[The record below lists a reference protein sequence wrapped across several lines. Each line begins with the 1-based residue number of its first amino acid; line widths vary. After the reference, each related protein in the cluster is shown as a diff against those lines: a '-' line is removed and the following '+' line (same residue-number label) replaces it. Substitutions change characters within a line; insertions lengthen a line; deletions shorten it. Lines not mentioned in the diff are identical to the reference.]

1 MATRIPADVSENEAS
16 EGEPASG
23 TSSDHEGC
31 GRRKATASTLSGTLT
46 ASGLDVYSV
55 KATMNNQRTPHLDLA
70 NANRHE
76 EQSPAVLTPVAS
88 SPESGEHARGKR
100 TGAKPT
106 YEYTKTRP
114 QVLTMT
120 RPQRPAGIR
129 TNVLAKRGSDA
140 SYRALLR
147 TKESLSVFLEP
158 LTPKYGT
165 GYLLR
170 LFPKFRG
177 PTTYGSAAYTPE
189 VKAVLRKG
197 VKPSA
202 AGTLQWVSAV
212 HSARTSS
219 PSDNVHAHFEV
230 TKVDKRTYVIR
241 PVKAGDEPLSNSP
254 DDAE

>member
-1 MATRIPADVSENEAS
+1 MDN
-16 EGEPASG
+16 
-23 TSSDHEGC
+23 
-31 GRRKATASTLSGTLT
+31 K
-46 ASGLDVYSV
+46 
-55 KATMNNQRTPHLDLA
+55 RTPRPDLVD
-70 NANRHE
+70 ANRHE
-76 EQSPAVLTPVAS
+76 EQSSAVLTPVAS
-88 SPESGEHARGKR
+88 SPESGEHASVKR
-100 TGAKPT
+100 TGAKPTGAKPTGAKPTGAKPT

-114 QVLTMT
+114 NVLAMT

-177 PTTYGSAAYTPE
+177 PTTYGAGAYTPD

-219 PSDNVHAHFEV
+219 PSDSVHAHFEV
-230 TKVDKRTYVIR
+230 TKVDKLTYVIR
-241 PVKAGDEPLSNSP
+241 PVKAGNETLSDSA